1 MRTKNI
7 FNPKRLLLLTLMG
20 VVGMTGCKK
29 FLDINQNPNNP
40 DSADPSLLL
49 PTVQAS
55 AGQIVGNAFQV
66 YGNMWAQYWTQSPSS
81 SQYKTIDQYNLT
93 NTSFDRPWLTLYRNG
108 LINADLIIKNPGS
121 GLEFTKGIA
130 YIMKAYTYQLTTDA
144 FGDVPLSQALQ
155 GNGFGSPKYDKQ
167 ELVYD
172 SIFNYIDRGKVLL
185 AINSVDPGAQDLV
198 FGGRKTDP
206 AVSTP
211 TNIIFY
217 WTEFANTLKLRAY
230 LRLAGVNPAKAEAGV
245 KALYASG
252 AKFLTIDAAIKY
264 STVGGNQNPMYNE
277 MVALGVQNVVASST
291 AFNAFKN
298 NNDPR
303 LGKFYEMLPNQ
314 SALNSIK
321 QGSYASESSTIVSY
335 PSGLV
340 GANWTNA
347 SSATAPVKLISAA
360 ESYFLQAE
368 AVARG
373 WASGDFIALAK
384 SGVTASFVATG
395 LSAGD
400 ATTYFTNAQ
409 DGQVAFDAASTVELK
424 VKAIITQK
432 YYAMCGFQGFES
444 WNEYRRTGYPNF
456 LIRSVASTIGAGRL
470 PLRMLYPNS
479 EATSN
484 LNFPGNV
491 PIYTPV
497 WWGKTTITPAP

>member
-7 FNPKRLLLLTLMG
+7 FNPKRLLLLTLVG

-40 DSADPSLLL
+40 DTADPSLLL
-49 PTVQAS
+49 PTVQAA
-55 AGQIVGNAFQV
+55 AGQVVGNAFQV
-66 YGNMWAQYWTQSPSS
+66 YGNMWGQYWTQNPSS
-81 SQYKTIDQYNLT
+81 SQYKSVDQYNLT
-93 NTSFDRPWLTLYRNG
+93 NSSFDRPWLTLYRNG

-121 GLEFTKGIA
+121 GLEFIKGIS
-130 YIMKAYTYQLTTDA
+130 YVMKAYTFQLTTDA
-144 FGDVPLSQALQ
+144 FGDVPLTQALQ

-172 SIFNYIDRGKVLL
+172 SIFNYIDKGKALL
-185 AINSVDPGAQDLV
+185 AVNSVDPGAQDLV
-198 FGGRKTDP
+198 FGGRKMDAT
-206 AVSTP
+206 AQQY
-211 TNIIFY
+211 Y
-217 WTEFANTLKLRAY
+217 WTLFANTLKLRAY
-230 LRLAGVNPAKAEAGV
+230 LRLTNVNPAKAEAGI

-252 AKFLTIDAAIKY
+252 AKFLTSDASIKY

-277 MVALGVQNVVASST
+277 ILALNVQNVVASLT

-303 LGKFYEMLPNQ
+303 LAKFYERAPGQADLV
-314 SALNSIK
+314 AIK
-321 QGSYASESSTIVSY
+321 QGSYASESKTVVSY
-335 PSGLV
+335 PAGVV
-340 GANWTNA
+340 GANLTNSA
-347 SSATAPVKLISAA
+347 SATAPVKLISAA

-373 WASGDFIALAK
+373 WATGDVLDLSKKGIA
-384 SGVTASFVATG
+384 ASFVAVG
-395 LSAGD
+395 LSSTD
-400 ATTYFTNAQ
+400 ADTYFAAAA
-409 DGQVAFDAASTVELK
+409 DGLTAFTAAATVEQK

-456 LIRSVASTIGAGRL
+456 LITSVASTIGAGRL

-491 PIYTPV
+491 PVYTPV
-497 WWGKTTITPAP
+497 WWGKASITPAP